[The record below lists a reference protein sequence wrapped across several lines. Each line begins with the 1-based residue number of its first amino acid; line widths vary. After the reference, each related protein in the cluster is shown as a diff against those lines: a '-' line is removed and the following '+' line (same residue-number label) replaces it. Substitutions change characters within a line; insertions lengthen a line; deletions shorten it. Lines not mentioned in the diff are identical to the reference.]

1 MKTKIKKNKYYCKIS
16 EAFIFE
22 KSLILSEGTIRRYQS
37 VLNNFYLWFSRSQ
50 NIDKKEVIKSIS
62 RNLIIKYSASRSN
75 IQINSKIGELI
86 SLRSYFIW
94 LYQNG
99 HIDEHPYFLIQRH
112 DIPKKIKKLPQPL
125 DSNIDEKLQVYLEAE
140 KEILHCCGISVL
152 RNTGLRI
159 SELLNL
165 PKNCLQKINN
175 NYALKVPAGKTKEER
190 LVPLTNKTVKLIKY
204 VNEISDKKDDYLF
217 SLEQKN
223 QSSKYSFFR
232 RKFIEIYKEIGAPS
246 GTHLHQLR
254 HSYATELI
262 NAGMNVV
269 FVAKCLG
276 HLDIKMTLRYCK
288 ITYNDVF
295 KQYYKAQNNIIS
307 KKEIIIPE
315 ELSSIDTNYLKA
327 TIKLLEKEVSTTNEK
342 IKSQIIRK
350 NIRRAKKIKQ
360 DVEDF
365 EIDSLR

>member
-1 MKTKIKKNKYYCKIS
+1 MKKNKYCKIS
-16 EAFIFE
+16 ESFLYE
-22 KSLILSEGTIRRYQS
+22 KKLVLSPGTIKRYQS
-37 VLNNFYLWFSRSQ
+37 VLNNFYIWFFTSQ
-50 NIDKKEVIKSIS
+50 NINKKDVIKNIN
-62 RNLIIKYSASRSN
+62 RDLIIKYSASRTN

-86 SLRSYFIW
+86 LLRSYFIW
-94 LYQNG
+94 LYQNN
-99 HIDEHPYFLIQRH
+99 HINVHPYFLIQKY

-125 DSNIDEKLQVYLEAE
+125 HSNVDKKLQDYLESE

-165 PKNCLQKINN
+165 PKDCLQKIND

-190 LVPLTNKTVKLIKY
+190 LVPITDKTVKLIEY
-204 VNEISDKKDDYLF
+204 VKEISDKKDDYLF

-232 RKFIEIYKEIGAPS
+232 RKFIEIYKEIGAPD

-288 ITYNDVF
+288 ITFNDVF
-295 KQYYKAQNNIIS
+295 KQYYQVQNKIIN
-307 KKEIIIPE
+307 KKKIIIPE
-315 ELSSIDTNYLKA
+315 ELSSIDTNHLKA
-327 TIKLLEKEVSTTNEK
+327 TIKLLEKEASITSEK
-342 IKSQIIRK
+342 TKIQIIKK

-360 DVEDF
+360 DVHDLKINF
-365 EIDSLR
+365 LR